1 MRALFFSLYL
11 CIMTKVT
18 LVKKIFLNNKLGIS
32 LTYGLFALE
41 IGGSVVKPLLLGYA
55 IDGVI
60 EGKYDALINL
70 CIVQVVWMFISV
82 LRMRMDTRVYSKIY
96 TSIVTTFIN
105 KNYKAEEVSK
115 LSARST
121 LAHEIVNF
129 FEYDLGYVLSSASN
143 LIGAIIMIYFYNTNV
158 FWTCMLLSI
167 PVIVISYLF
176 SKRIKILNRNYNDE
190 YEKQVDI
197 ISSGNKADI
206 AVHYDNMRKW
216 QIKLSDRESFN
227 FGYLEIISIILVAAT
242 LLIVKNTATVVV
254 TTGMIV
260 GIYNYIL
267 KFVGGL
273 ESIPHLLQRITN
285 LSDILSRIEIKE
297 DDL

>member
-1 MRALFFSLYL
+1 
-11 CIMTKVT
+11 MTKVN
-18 LVKKIFLNNKLGIS
+18 LFKRIVLKNKVGIGI
-32 LTYGLFALE
+32 TYGLFGLE
-41 IGGSVVKPLLLGYA
+41 IIGSIIKPLLLGYA

-60 EGKYDALINL
+60 SGSYSALINL
-70 CIVQVVWMFISV
+70 CLVQLAWMAISV
-82 LRMRMDTRVYSKIY
+82 FRMRMDTRVYSKIY
-96 TSIVTTFIN
+96 TTLVTTFII
-105 KNYKAEEVSK
+105 KNYNEEEVSK

-143 LIGAIIMIYFYNTNV
+143 LIGAIVMIYFYNHYV
-158 FWTCMLLSI
+158 FGVCLLLSL
-167 PVIVISYLF
+167 PVILISYLYG
-176 SKRIKILNRNYNDE
+176 KKIKMLNKNYNDE

-197 ISSGNKADI
+197 IGEGDKEQIQS
-206 AVHYDNMRKW
+206 HYDNMRKW

-242 LLIVKNTATVVV
+242 LLIVKNTSAVLV

-285 LSDILSRIEIKE
+285 LSDIISRMDIKE
-297 DDL
+297 DDI